1 MFGPQVER
9 YESYFLQQ
17 TREACRSA
25 LSLVDRIDH
34 YFAAQVLEASYLL
47 RMGRLQEAY
56 VLSSSMCISSFSR
69 VLLATLYSTAPFRSR
84 MRTPQHI

>member
-9 YESYFLQQ
+9 YEGYFLQQ

-25 LSLVDRIDH
+25 LSIVDRMDH
-34 YFAAQVLEASYLL
+34 YFVAQVLEASYLL

-56 VLSSSMCISSFSR
+56 VLSSSTPLSLPD
-69 VLLATLYSTAPFRSR
+69 VLLP
-84 MRTPQHI
+84 